1 MTDDDIIKRRL
12 LIDGDGT
19 GEARIMTKFMKSF
32 IKWSSSDDSAIESHI
47 QYDRLLTQL
56 SNIESSSVKWSNVI
70 RMNEEEL
77 NNYDELRDNTNN
89 GVEGAVKAITT
100 TKEELKGAREVRSNR
115 MEYDALARLIKEHP
129 PRSDTAN
136 KLKLLNQELNSL
148 KSKRDQLEHRLSL
161 RRKQLHVLVTALH
174 QLQQTLND
182 ISAIDSVDH
191 HDISP
196 KAVIDLTSDVPM
208 EVI

>member
-77 NNYDELRDNTNN
+77 NNYDELKDTTNN

-129 PRSDTAN
+129 P
-136 KLKLLNQELNSL
+136 
-148 KSKRDQLEHRLSL
+148 SKRDQLEHRLSL

-182 ISAIDSVDH
+182 ISAIDSDDH

-196 KAVIDLTSDVPM
+196 KAVIDLTTDVPM

>member
-77 NNYDELRDNTNN
+77 NNYDELKDTTNN

-182 ISAIDSVDH
+182 ISAIDSDDH

-196 KAVIDLTSDVPM
+196 KAVIDLTTDVPM